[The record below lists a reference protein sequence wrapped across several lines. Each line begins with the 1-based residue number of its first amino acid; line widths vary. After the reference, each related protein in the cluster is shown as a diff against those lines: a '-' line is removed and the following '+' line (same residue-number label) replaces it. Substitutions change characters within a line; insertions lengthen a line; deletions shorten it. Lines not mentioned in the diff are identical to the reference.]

1 MSKLT
6 IIVKKNASYEK
17 GEYGY
22 SVHEEGAAGMT
33 ANVVATDEAG
43 LKKLLKD
50 YGCTDDYV
58 KDVISRLQKQLDS
71 EKIVIEKK

>member
-1 MSKLT
+1 VFVATLT

-33 ANVVATDEAG
+33 ANVMPTNETG

-50 YGCTDDYV
+50 YGCTDDYA
-58 KDVISRLQKQLDS
+58 KDVISRLQRNM
-71 EKIVIEKK
+71 IP